1 MMPAAATSTTSD
13 LFSLKGK
20 VALVTGGSQGIG
32 SMIARGLLAAGAK
45 VYISSR
51 NADACDKAASE
62 LSSAGNCL
70 SLPADLSVEDE
81 ITRLAVELGKREPA
95 LHILVNNAAAAWA
108 APLEDYPAKAWDKVL
123 GLNVKSVF
131 LLSRACLPLLRA
143 GAIGA
148 DPAHIINIGSIDGF
162 RAPEFETYAYS
173 ASKAAVH
180 QLTRVLAQRLAR
192 DSVTVNAI
200 APGPFPSK
208 MTSAMLEE
216 RGEELRRRAPLGRVG
231 EPDDMAG
238 IAVFLASRASAFV
251 TGQIIAVDGGLSTRP
266 W

>member
-1 MMPAAATSTTSD
+1 MTG
-13 LFSLKGK
+13 LFSLEGK

-32 SMIARGLLAAGAK
+32 FMIARGLIDAGAK

-51 NADACDKAASE
+51 KADAGNAAAAM
-62 LSSAGNCL
+62 LSSSGRCI
-70 SLPADLSVEDE
+70 SLPVDLSVEDE
-81 ITRLAVELGKREPA
+81 IKRLAAEVEAREPK
-95 LHILVNNAAAAWA
+95 LHVLVNNAAAAWS
-108 APLEDYPAKAWDKVL
+108 APLEDYPAEAWDKVL
-123 GLNVKSVF
+123 NVNVKGVF
-131 LLSRACLPLLRA
+131 LLCRACLPLLRA
-143 GAIGA
+143 GASAG
-148 DPAHIINIGSIDGF
+148 DPARIINIGSIDGF

-192 DSVTVNAI
+192 DNLTVNAI

-208 MTSAMLEE
+208 MTASTLAA
-216 RGEELRRRAPLGRVG
+216 RGEELRKRSPLGRVG

-238 IAVFLASRASAFV
+238 ISVFLASRASAFV

>member
-1 MMPAAATSTTSD
+1 MTD
-13 LFSLKGK
+13 LFSLEGK

-32 SMIARGLLAAGAK
+32 FMIARGLLDAGAK
-45 VYISSR
+45 VYIASR
-51 NADACDKAASE
+51 KVDAGDKASVE
-62 LSSAGNCL
+62 LSSSGQCI
-70 SLPADLSVEDE
+70 SLPVDLSMEDE
-81 ITRLAVELGKREPA
+81 IKRLAAEVERREPK
-95 LHILVNNAAAAWA
+95 LHVLVNNAAAVWA
-108 APLEDYPAKAWDKVL
+108 APLEDYPAEAWDKVL
-123 GLNVKSVF
+123 GVNVKGVF
-131 LLSRACLPLLRA
+131 LLCRACLPLLRA
-143 GAIGA
+143 GALPG
-148 DPAHIINIGSIDGF
+148 DPARIINIGSIDGF

-192 DSVTVNAI
+192 DNLTVNAI

-208 MTSAMLEE
+208 MMAATLAA
-216 RGEELRRRAPLGRVG
+216 RGDELRRRSPLGRVG

-238 IAVFLASRASAFV
+238 ISVFLASRASAFV